1 MNVVT
6 HVIAGLPGEKK
17 KENFIDTVRYVADIG
32 SDGIKLRLLHV
43 LKGTDLALDYE
54 KKMFRTL
61 TPDEYLDYITEA
73 LSILPPDMVI
83 HRVTGDGPKDLL
95 IAPLWSANKRMV
107 LNSLHKKMKQN
118 IFFRGNFITG
128 NKEGFAMPNGS
139 ITIYKLIILYTLSK
153 VDSPLPPGV
162 ISDYITDRG
171 YTNYFNL
178 QNAFGELLEADLIKE
193 DSTYHLTYYTLTEAG
208 AETLE
213 LFGAPLS
220 REIRDEINHYLEE
233 HKFEIID
240 DTSLVSDYHATND
253 GTYLATCTLRDG
265 NHVLMRLS
273 LDVATEADA
282 IKVCENWQSKSDILY
297 QTAMQNL
304 LS

>member
-1 MNVVT
+1 
-6 HVIAGLPGEKK
+6 
-17 KENFIDTVRYVADIG
+17 
-32 SDGIKLRLLHV
+32 
-43 LKGTDLALDYE
+43 
-54 KKMFRTL
+54 
-61 TPDEYLDYITEA
+61 
-73 LSILPPDMVI
+73 
-83 HRVTGDGPKDLL
+83 
-95 IAPLWSANKRMV
+95 
-107 LNSLHKKMKQN
+107 
-118 IFFRGNFITG
+118 
-128 NKEGFAMPNGS
+128 MPNGS

-220 REIRDEINHYLEE
+220 REIRD
-233 HKFEIID
+233 

-265 NHVLMRLS
+265 NHVLMQLS
-273 LDVATEADA
+273 LDVATETDA

>member
-1 MNVVT
+1 
-6 HVIAGLPGEKK
+6 
-17 KENFIDTVRYVADIG
+17 
-32 SDGIKLRLLHV
+32 
-43 LKGTDLALDYE
+43 
-54 KKMFRTL
+54 
-61 TPDEYLDYITEA
+61 
-73 LSILPPDMVI
+73 
-83 HRVTGDGPKDLL
+83 
-95 IAPLWSANKRMV
+95 
-107 LNSLHKKMKQN
+107 
-118 IFFRGNFITG
+118 
-128 NKEGFAMPNGS
+128 MPNGS

-265 NHVLMRLS
+265 NHVLSSCLWTLLRKQMLSKYAKTGSRKVISSIRLPCKIFF
-273 LDVATEADA
+273 LKLV
-282 IKVCENWQSKSDILY
+282 
-297 QTAMQNL
+297 
-304 LS
+304 

>member
-1 MNVVT
+1 
-6 HVIAGLPGEKK
+6 
-17 KENFIDTVRYVADIG
+17 
-32 SDGIKLRLLHV
+32 
-43 LKGTDLALDYE
+43 
-54 KKMFRTL
+54 
-61 TPDEYLDYITEA
+61 
-73 LSILPPDMVI
+73 
-83 HRVTGDGPKDLL
+83 
-95 IAPLWSANKRMV
+95 
-107 LNSLHKKMKQN
+107 
-118 IFFRGNFITG
+118 
-128 NKEGFAMPNGS
+128 MPNGS

-240 DTSLVSDYHATND
+240 DTSLVSDYHVTND
-253 GTYLATCTLRDG
+253 GTYLATCTLWTLPRKQMLSKYAKTG
-265 NHVLMRLS
+265 SRKVISSIRLPCKIFF
-273 LDVATEADA
+273 LKLV
-282 IKVCENWQSKSDILY
+282 
-297 QTAMQNL
+297 
-304 LS
+304 

>member
-1 MNVVT
+1 
-6 HVIAGLPGEKK
+6 
-17 KENFIDTVRYVADIG
+17 
-32 SDGIKLRLLHV
+32 
-43 LKGTDLALDYE
+43 
-54 KKMFRTL
+54 
-61 TPDEYLDYITEA
+61 
-73 LSILPPDMVI
+73 
-83 HRVTGDGPKDLL
+83 
-95 IAPLWSANKRMV
+95 
-107 LNSLHKKMKQN
+107 
-118 IFFRGNFITG
+118 
-128 NKEGFAMPNGS
+128 MPNGS

-208 AETLE
+208 AKTLE

-265 NHVLMRLS
+265 NHVLMQLS
-273 LDVATEADA
+273 LDVATETDA

-297 QTAMQNL
+297 QTAIQNL

>member
-1 MNVVT
+1 
-6 HVIAGLPGEKK
+6 
-17 KENFIDTVRYVADIG
+17 
-32 SDGIKLRLLHV
+32 
-43 LKGTDLALDYE
+43 
-54 KKMFRTL
+54 
-61 TPDEYLDYITEA
+61 
-73 LSILPPDMVI
+73 
-83 HRVTGDGPKDLL
+83 
-95 IAPLWSANKRMV
+95 
-107 LNSLHKKMKQN
+107 
-118 IFFRGNFITG
+118 
-128 NKEGFAMPNGS
+128 MPNGS

-162 ISDYITDRG
+162 ISDYITARG

-233 HKFEIID
+233 HKFEI
-240 DTSLVSDYHATND
+240 
-253 GTYLATCTLRDG
+253 ATCTLRDG
-265 NHVLMRLS
+265 NHVLMQLS
-273 LDVATEADA
+273 LDVATETDA

>member
-1 MNVVT
+1 
-6 HVIAGLPGEKK
+6 
-17 KENFIDTVRYVADIG
+17 
-32 SDGIKLRLLHV
+32 
-43 LKGTDLALDYE
+43 
-54 KKMFRTL
+54 
-61 TPDEYLDYITEA
+61 
-73 LSILPPDMVI
+73 
-83 HRVTGDGPKDLL
+83 
-95 IAPLWSANKRMV
+95 
-107 LNSLHKKMKQN
+107 
-118 IFFRGNFITG
+118 
-128 NKEGFAMPNGS
+128 MPNGS

-162 ISDYITDRG
+162 IS
-171 YTNYFNL
+171 
-178 QNAFGELLEADLIKE
+178 DLIKE

-240 DTSLVSDYHATND
+240 DTSLVSDYHVTND

-265 NHVLMRLS
+265 NHVLMQLS
-273 LDVATEADA
+273 LDVATETDA

>member
-1 MNVVT
+1 
-6 HVIAGLPGEKK
+6 
-17 KENFIDTVRYVADIG
+17 
-32 SDGIKLRLLHV
+32 
-43 LKGTDLALDYE
+43 
-54 KKMFRTL
+54 
-61 TPDEYLDYITEA
+61 
-73 LSILPPDMVI
+73 
-83 HRVTGDGPKDLL
+83 
-95 IAPLWSANKRMV
+95 
-107 LNSLHKKMKQN
+107 
-118 IFFRGNFITG
+118 
-128 NKEGFAMPNGS
+128 MPNGS

-253 GTYLATCTLRDG
+253 GLSRHLYTARRQSCSHAAVFGRCYGNRCYQSMRKLA
-265 NHVLMRLS
+265 V
-273 LDVATEADA
+273 E
-282 IKVCENWQSKSDILY
+282 K
-297 QTAMQNL
+297 
-304 LS
+304 